1 MPASAVADGGM
12 ERIARIADPQRT
24 RLLDAYERLYKGLA
38 YDGRPSFWDTSVPL
52 NERAPCVHS
61 GVPEAAGRRLSALV
75 FGARQYPRVMAPKSA
90 PGAAAIDEAI
100 KEITKRAALPLKL
113 RKALIQGIMCGTW
126 CLVLGLVEG
135 VATATLIPAKHAT
148 PRLGPNGRVLSVD
161 VRYRYQEGERTLWYR
176 RTIDAT
182 TDTVYLPVEAHKDGH
197 EPTWIE
203 DPSRSAKHDL
213 GFCPVV
219 WHRHDADPSDTDE
232 IDGTP
237 LFAGM
242 EDELEALDF
251 AMSQRHRNGRYNGEP
266 QVVVSGAGADTMS
279 AASGRTARVPV
290 PAKGGPA
297 DAAFSW
303 FNTMFGAKRGGDA
316 ATQKAP
322 GKVWFFEQGANA
334 QMLESSGAGARVLT
348 EDAESIRRA
357 ILEARAIVIASPEQV
372 GANASAALMETLH
385 APMVDHADTLRTE
398 YEPCVVEVVT
408 MLLRICRAAGSGVR
422 MPSVLAALP
431 YLSTIPDLTLAW
443 GRYFEPTLQDI
454 SQAIGAASIAVGGA
468 PLLTPKAALKWL
480 ANVASIDDIE
490 AEAAAVEDDRAGD
503 VAVLAS
509 LPVDGAPQAT
519 DGAAVADT
527 ALNGAQVTSLVEIL
541 ANVSTG
547 ALPID
552 TAKALIL
559 AAFPSFDEARVERM
573 LAPLRNR
580 PTTPAP
586 LETP

>member
-12 ERIARIADPQRT
+12 ERIARIADSQRT

-38 YDGRPSFWDTSVPL
+38 YDGRPSFWDASVPL
-52 NERAPCVHS
+52 QERAPCVHS

-75 FGARQYPRVMAPKSA
+75 FGARQYPRVTAPK
-90 PGAAAIDEAI
+90 GARGSVEIDNAI
-100 KEITKRAALPLKL
+100 KEITKRAALPLVL

-135 VATATLIPAKHAT
+135 VPSATIIPAKHAT
-148 PRLGPNGRVLSVD
+148 PRLGPNGRVLSLD
-161 VRYRYQEGERTLWYR
+161 VRYRYQDGERVMWYR
-176 RTIDAT
+176 RSLDAT

-203 DPSRSAKHDL
+203 DPSRSVSHGL
-213 GFCPVV
+213 GFCPVI
-219 WHRHDADPSDTDE
+219 WHRHDADPSDTDD

-266 QVVVSGAGADTMS
+266 QVVVTGASADGMS
-279 AASGRTARVPV
+279 AAGGRTARVPA
-290 PAKGGPA
+290 PTKGPG

-303 FNTMFGAKRGGDA
+303 FNSMFGAKRGGDS

-322 GKVWFFEQGANA
+322 GKVWFFEQGASA

-348 EDAESIRRA
+348 EDAEGIRRA

-385 APMVDHADTLRTE
+385 APMIDHADTLRTE

-408 MLLRICRAAGSGVR
+408 MLLRICRAAGTGVR
-422 MPSVLAALP
+422 MPSVVAALP
-431 YLSTIPDLTLAW
+431 FLAEIPELTLAW
-443 GRYFEPTLQDI
+443 GRYFEPTLGDI
-454 SQAIGAASIAVGGA
+454 SQAFGAASVATGGA
-468 PLLTPKAALKWL
+468 QLLTPKTALKWL

-490 AEAAAVEDDRAGD
+490 AEASAVEDDRETDA
-503 VAVLAS
+503 AVLAS
-509 LPVDGAPQAT
+509 LPVDGAVPV

-527 ALNGAQVTSLVEIL
+527 ALNGAQVSSLVEIL
-541 ANVSTG
+541 ASVASG
-547 ALPID
+547 ALPLD
-552 TAKALIL
+552 TSKALIL

-580 PTTPAP
+580 APTPAP
-586 LETP
+586 LVTP